1 MERIVKCKASIN
13 DINNKIMPTGYTA
26 PIYEGDENFSFE
38 KFALRCARNF
48 VAFYGMRDEPLD
60 AEFDLDSLFEPSEH
74 HKKALEKAECQYR
87 EFLKCPPTEESL
99 GKEYDALIKLREKEY
114 AEREWKISV
123 MRARY
128 KEMIRKAEA
137 WTPPTSEHEG
147 LKEFMLQQLKKS
159 LEYDCSPYNPI
170 CESREEYIKARIT
183 PDYFLMEIEHYK
195 REWDKEVER
204 CESRKKWV
212 MQLIDSLKNIKE

>member
-1 MERIVKCKASIN
+1 
-13 DINNKIMPTGYTA
+13 MPTGYTA

-38 KFALRCARNF
+38 KFALRCARSF
-48 VAFYGMRDEPLD
+48 GAFYGMRDEPLD

-74 HKKALEKAECQYR
+74 HKKALEKAECQYL

-137 WTPPTSEHEG
+137 WVPPTGEHEE
-147 LKEFMLQQLKKS
+147 LKKFMLKQLNKS
-159 LEYDCSPYNPI
+159 LEFDCKPYNPI

-183 PDYFLMEIEHYK
+183 PDYFLWEIEYYK
-195 REWDKEVER
+195 EEWDKEVER
-204 CESRKKWV
+204 CESRKRWV
-212 MQLIDSLKNIKE
+212 IQLMESLRNVKEE